1 MDLRMLSAATSGAA
15 AGAAGCAALDAT
27 TYLDM
32 AVRGR
37 PASDVPAETAAALV
51 KQLHVDVPG
60 ENSKRKNRLSGLGG
74 LTGGLTGIGVGAA
87 FGVLHG
93 LGWRPPLPVGAALA
107 GLGAMA
113 LSDAGLAG
121 LRVSDP
127 RTWSTTDWLSDLIP
141 HLVYGAVTY
150 ATLTALE
157 RSGPNR

>member
-1 MDLRMLSAATSGAA
+1 MDLTILSATTAGAA

-37 PASDVPAETAAALV
+37 PASDVPAETAAAVL
-51 KQLHVDVPG
+51 KHLPVDLPG
-60 ENSKRKNRLSGLGG
+60 QNSKRQNRLNGLGG
-74 LTGGLTGIGVGAA
+74 LTGGLTGIGVGAV
-87 FGVLHG
+87 FGLLHG
-93 LGWRPPLPVGAALA
+93 LGWRPPLPVGAVAA
-107 GLGAMA
+107 ALGAMA
-113 LSDAGLAG
+113 VSDGSLAA

-127 RTWSTTDWLSDLIP
+127 RTWSTTDWLSDLLP

-157 RSGPNR
+157 RDV